1 MLKAPKS
8 GFTLIELL
16 VVIALMGLLVGG
28 IGFSMRG
35 GTGKAIEASQ
45 RIAIGMLQNARNQAI
60 MHGTRGRL
68 IINADK
74 ADPDK
79 YLRQFGVIYED
90 SSKTNYWLAT
100 GRGELL
106 PSNIRFVPN
115 YGTNNFSHNGTE
127 GKLDGMRLDYPQ
139 KKPQKEGSGSEYYY
153 YEFTSSGTFYNS
165 LAAFIVGE
173 GIYNP
178 ASSQSDKIDW
188 DRLSLAGFKILKTGG
203 TIQYPEPSLIKGF
216 GDE

>member
-45 RIAIGMLQNARNQAI
+45 RSAIGMLQNARNQAI

-90 SSKTNYWLAT
+90 SSKTNYCSYFSSIN
-100 GRGELL
+100 R
-106 PSNIRFVPN
+106 IR
-115 YGTNNFSHNGTE
+115 S
-127 GKLDGMRLDYPQ
+127 
-139 KKPQKEGSGSEYYY
+139 
-153 YEFTSSGTFYNS
+153 
-165 LAAFIVGE
+165 
-173 GIYNP
+173 
-178 ASSQSDKIDW
+178 
-188 DRLSLAGFKILKTGG
+188 
-203 TIQYPEPSLIKGF
+203 
-216 GDE
+216 